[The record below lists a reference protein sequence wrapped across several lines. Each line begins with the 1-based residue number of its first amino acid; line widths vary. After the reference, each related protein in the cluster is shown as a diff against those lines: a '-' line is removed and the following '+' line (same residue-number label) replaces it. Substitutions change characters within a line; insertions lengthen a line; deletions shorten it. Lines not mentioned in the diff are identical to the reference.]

1 MELAEKAEKSLA
13 IYLAS
18 FSTWPDSL
26 LVAPDSTTY
35 SIFAGES
42 ETEKTGQSIICYVN
56 GDLAEEPARS
66 GNFWADV
73 VIELKT
79 PVTADAAATTTSLDN
94 HQLAATVLEPLILAS
109 DLSDQ
114 LEALV
119 DDFTV
124 FGLLDRQPIRDRT
137 PEYWLT
143 GWKFRIYCCSSA
155 LTE

>member
-1 MELAEKAEKSLA
+1 MELAVKAESALA
-13 IYLAS
+13 TYLAS

-26 LVAPDSTTY
+26 LTAPDATTY
-35 SIFAGES
+35 SIFAGEA

-56 GDLAEEPARS
+56 GDLAEEPTYS

-73 VIELKT
+73 VVELKT
-79 PVTADAAATTTSLDN
+79 PVTADAAATTTSLGN

-109 DLSDQ
+109 DLSSQ

-119 DDFTV
+119 ADFTV
-124 FGLLDRQPIRDRT
+124 FGLLDRQPIRERT

-143 GWKFRIYCCSSA
+143 GWKFRLYCCSSE
-155 LTE
+155 LTP

>member
-1 MELAEKAEKSLA
+1 MELAEKIESSLA
-13 IYLAS
+13 LYLAA
-18 FSTWPDSL
+18 FDTWPDSL
-26 LVAPDSTTY
+26 LVAPDATTY
-35 SIFAGES
+35 SIFSGEA

-79 PVTADAAATTTSLDN
+79 PVTADAAATTTSLGN
-94 HQLAATVLEPLILAS
+94 HQLAATVLEPLILAD
-109 DLSDQ
+109 DLSSQ

-119 DDFTV
+119 DDLTV
-124 FGLLDRQPIRDRT
+124 FGLLDRQPIRERT

-143 GWKFRIYCCSSA
+143 GWKFRLYCCSSA
-155 LTE
+155 LS